1 MIVGIMD
8 IIQYQDQFYILATSS
23 RIDDRTRVLKHGETF
38 AVFDRFGDMA
48 PVGMGELGLYHE
60 GTRFL
65 SRLGLLLDQD
75 RLLLLNSRVS
85 DDNTVLSVDLT
96 NPDVR
101 SNGRLAISRGT
112 IHVAREQLLWDAV
125 CYERIR
131 VSNYG
136 LEPIHVTLRCRWDV
150 DYADIFEVRGARREA
165 TGRKLA
171 PVVRESSVTLSYEG
185 LDGVVRRTRISCEPK
200 PAGVSES
207 EFEFDVALESREATS
222 YVVRFAC
229 EVGRVAKEPL
239 RFEEARRAVLD
250 ALERDQADRC
260 AVASSNEQFNDWLN
274 RSGADLHMMLTETGC
289 GPYPYAG
296 VPWFSTPFGRD
307 GIITALEVLW
317 INPGLAKGVLC
328 FLAETQAQEEN
339 FDRDAEP
346 GKILHETRRGEMAAL
361 GEVPFRRY
369 YGSVDATP
377 LYVMLAGAYA
387 RRTGDLDLIRRIWPN
402 IELALA
408 WMEGY
413 GDRDRDGFVEYF
425 RHSPNGL
432 ANQGWKDSGDSIFH
446 EDGAL
451 AEGPIALCEV
461 QGYVYAA
468 RKEASALAAALG
480 MGELAD
486 RLRQQAEVIQKRFE
500 ERFWCDELES
510 YALALDGEKRACRV
524 LTSNAGHCLW
534 TGIADRSRAERLAR
548 RLERE
553 DFQGGWG
560 IRTLAAGQIRYNPM
574 SYHNGSVWPH
584 DNAIIAAGLARYG
597 FRDQAIRILSG
608 LFDAS
613 LFLDSSRLPELFCG
627 FERGP
632 GAGPTPYPVAC
643 APQSWASGA
652 VYLLLQSC
660 LGLSVDGIN
669 ARVSFDHPAL
679 PQSLE
684 EITIRGLR
692 VGQGSVDLII
702 RRYERDVGVD
712 VLDRAGRVQVDVRK

>member
-1 MIVGIMD
+1 MMIGIMD
-8 IIQYQDQFYILATSS
+8 IIQLQDQFYILATSS
-23 RIDDRTRVLKHGETF
+23 RIDDRTRVLKHGDTF

-112 IHVAREQLLWDAV
+112 IHVAREQLLWEGV
-125 CYERIR
+125 FYERIR

-150 DYADIFEVRGARREA
+150 DFADIFEVRGTRRDA

-171 PVVRESSVTLSYEG
+171 PVLGDSCVTLSYEG
-185 LDGVVRRTRISCEPK
+185 LDGVVRRTRVSCEPT
-200 PAGVSES
+200 PALASES

-229 EVGRVAKEPL
+229 EVGRARKESL
-239 RFEEARRAVLD
+239 RFGEARRAALE
-250 ALERDQADRC
+250 ALERDQEVRC
-260 AVASSNEQFNDWLN
+260 VVSSSNEQFNDWLN
-274 RSGADLHMMLTETGC
+274 RSGSDLHMMLTETGC

-317 INPGLAKGVLC
+317 VNPGLANGVLC
-328 FLAETQAQEEN
+328 FLAETQAQEQN
-339 FDRDAEP
+339 FDLDAEP
-346 GKILHETRRGEMAAL
+346 GKIIHEMRRGEMAAL

-377 LYVMLAGAYA
+377 LFVMLAGAYA
-387 RRTGDLDLIRRIWPN
+387 KSTGDLDLIRRIWPN

-408 WMEGY
+408 WMERY
-413 GDRDRDGFVEYF
+413 GDRDRDGLVEYF
-425 RHSPNGL
+425 RLSPNGL
-432 ANQGWKDSGDSIFH
+432 VNQGWKDSGDSIFH
-446 EDGAL
+446 KDGTL
-451 AEGPIALCEV
+451 ATGPIALCEV

-468 RKEASALAAALG
+468 RREGSALAAALE
-480 MGELAD
+480 MGDLAD
-486 RLRQQAEVIQKRFE
+486 HLRRQAEAIQKRFE
-500 ERFWCDELES
+500 ETFWCDDLDA

-524 LTSNAGHCLW
+524 LASNAGHCLW

-548 RLERE
+548 RFERE
-553 DFQGGWG
+553 DFHSGWG
-560 IRTLAAGQIRYNPM
+560 IRTLAAGQVRYNPM

-597 FRDQAIRILSG
+597 FKEPAIRLLSG
-608 LFDAS
+608 LFDAT
-613 LFLDSSRLPELFCG
+613 LFLDLSRLPELFCG
-627 FERGP
+627 FPRGA
-632 GAGPTPYPVAC
+632 GSGPTPYPVAC
-643 APQSWASGA
+643 APQSWAAGA

-660 LGLSVDGIN
+660 LGLSVDGVTS
-669 ARVSFDHPAL
+669 RVTFDHPAL

-684 EITIRGLR
+684 EITIRALR
-692 VGQGSVDLII
+692 VGEGSVDLII

-712 VLDRAGRVQVDVRK
+712 VLDRAGRVQVEVLK